1 MADSNFRSYRSRDVA
16 RDDLD
21 PMAPDAAVD
30 PLAELARLI
39 GQSDPYSESDQR
51 DRYDHARSDATD
63 PGIEWR
69 ADEGYEQ
76 QPQAEDDRYI
86 PPLPAPDPYLSD
98 AGPSDAGEEH
108 SSHARDGRGY
118 ALPPQPAHRDEPFP
132 APVRAY
138 GGFRDDAGRYPT
150 EEGDYDHD
158 QDEQPQPPIGRQPQS
173 PQVAGQPVLYT
184 PRIPDERYPAD
195 PEEQGDAQA
204 YVEDEEYVEE
214 EEYYDEEPAPRRRSG
229 LVVVMAVLAL
239 AVLGTAGA
247 FAYRAMFGG
256 SVLPTLPPIIKA
268 GNGPNKITP
277 SYGDAQPSNES
288 QAATASGSSTEKMV
302 SREEQPVDVP
312 DAPKTPPRVV
322 STIPISGGAAPQPSA
337 GVPSPWP
344 VAPQP
349 PTAQA
354 PVSATTGSLPTPA
367 SEPKKI
373 RTVIIHSDQSPPA
386 NGMAAPA
393 APPAPRVTRVVA
405 PPKTK
410 VAAAAPPPGNQPLSL
425 SPDGQ
430 PTNAPPPPP
439 AAPMHTRPAAAP
451 VATPAAAA
459 GGGYAVQITS
469 QPSEAEAQAAFRSL
483 RAKFPEQLGSREPI
497 VRRADLG
504 AKGVFYRAM
513 AGPFASAEAAAEMCS
528 SLKAAGGNCL
538 VQRY

>member
-1 MADSNFRSYRSRDVA
+1 MADSNFGSYRSRDVA

-51 DRYDHARSDATD
+51 NRYDNARSDTTD
-63 PGIEWR
+63 PGVEWR

-76 QPQAEDDRYI
+76 QPQADDRFI
-86 PPLPAPDPYLSD
+86 PPLPAPDPY
-98 AGPSDAGEEH
+98 PSDAGEEH
-108 SSHARDGRGY
+108 SSYARDVRGY

-195 PEEQGDAQA
+195 QEQQGDAQA
-204 YVEDEEYVEE
+204 YAEDEEYVEE

-288 QAATASGSSTEKMV
+288 QAATASGSSSEKMV

-312 DAPKTPPRVV
+312 DAPKTAPRVV

-337 GVPSPWP
+337 GVSSPWP
-344 VAPQP
+344 VAPP
-349 PTAQA
+349 PTTAQA
-354 PVSATTGSLPTPA
+354 PVTATAGSLPTA
-367 SEPKKI
+367 AEPKKI

-393 APPAPRVTRVVA
+393 APPAPRVTRAVA

-425 SPDGQ
+425 SPEGQ

-439 AAPMHTRPAAAP
+439 PPPAPVHARTTAAP

-469 QPSEAEAQAAFRSL
+469 QPTEAEAQAAFRSL

-528 SLKAAGGNCL
+528 SLKAAGGNCI

>member
-21 PMAPDAAVD
+21 SMAPDAAVD

-39 GQSDPYSESDQR
+39 GQSDPYSESDER

-63 PGIEWR
+63 PGVEWR

-76 QPQAEDDRYI
+76 QPQAEDDRHL
-86 PPLPAPDPYLSD
+86 PPPPAFNPY
-98 AGPSDAGEEH
+98 PSDAGEEH
-108 SSHARDGRGY
+108 SSYASDERGY
-118 ALPPQPAHRDEPFP
+118 TLPPQPAQRDEPFP
-132 APVRAY
+132 ARARAND
-138 GGFRDDAGRYPT
+138 GFRDDAGRYPT
-150 EEGDYDHD
+150 EEGDCDHD
-158 QDEQPQPPIGRQPQS
+158 RDDQPQPPIARQPQS
-173 PQVAGQPVLYT
+173 PQVARQPVPYT
-184 PRIPDERYPAD
+184 PRIPDERYLGD
-195 PEEQGDAQA
+195 PEQQGDAQA
-204 YVEDEEYVEE
+204 YAEDEEYVEE

-247 FAYRAMFGG
+247 FGYRAMFGG

-302 SREEQPVDVP
+302 SREEQPIDVP
-312 DAPKTPPRVV
+312 DAPKTAPRVV

-337 GVPSPWP
+337 GVSPPWP
-344 VAPQP
+344 VAPPP

-354 PVSATTGSLPTPA
+354 PVTATTGSMPTAA

-386 NGMAAPA
+386 NGMAAAA

-410 VAAAAPPPGNQPLSL
+410 VAAAAPPPGSQPLSL

-430 PTNAPPPPP
+430 PTNAPLPPP
-439 AAPMHTRPAAAP
+439 APMHTRTAAAP
-451 VATPAAAA
+451 AATPAAAA

-483 RAKFPEQLGSREPI
+483 RAKFPEQLGNREPI

-528 SLKAAGGNCL
+528 SLKAAGGKCL
-538 VQRY
+538 VQRN

>member
-1 MADSNFRSYRSRDVA
+1 MADSNFRSNRSRDVA
-16 RDDLD
+16 RDDVD

-39 GQSDPYSESDQR
+39 GQSDPYSESDRR
-51 DRYDHARSDATD
+51 DRYDHARSGATD
-63 PGIEWR
+63 PGVEWR

-76 QPQAEDDRYI
+76 QPQAEDDRYL
-86 PPLPAPDPYLSD
+86 PPPPAFNPY
-98 AGPSDAGEEH
+98 PSDAGEEH
-108 SSHARDGRGY
+108 SSYARDGRGY

-132 APVRAY
+132 APALAN

-158 QDEQPQPPIGRQPQS
+158 QDEQPQPPIAREPQS
-173 PQVAGQPVLYT
+173 PQVGRQPVPYT

-204 YVEDEEYVEE
+204 YAEDEEYVGE
-214 EEYYDEEPAPRRRSG
+214 EEYNDEEPAPRRRSG

-247 FAYRAMFGG
+247 FAYRATFGG

-268 GNGPNKITP
+268 GSGPNKITP

-312 DAPKTPPRVV
+312 DAPKTAPRVV
-322 STIPISGGAAPQPSA
+322 STIPISGGAGPQPSA
-337 GVPSPWP
+337 GVSSPWP
-344 VAPQP
+344 VAPP
-349 PTAQA
+349 PPMAQA
-354 PVSATTGSLPTPA
+354 PVTAATGSLPTAA
-367 SEPKKI
+367 SDPKKI

-386 NGMAAPA
+386 NGMAA
-393 APPAPRVTRVVA
+393 APRVTRVVA

-430 PTNAPPPPP
+430 PTNAPLPLPLPPPP
-439 AAPMHTRPAAAP
+439 APMHTRTAAAP
-451 VATPAAAA
+451 VAAPATAA